1 MHRSKVLRI
10 AGWIFVIL
18 IALLAIGI
26 TATIGWRPFIGPN
39 ARALTDRRFDSTP
52 ERLARGRYLTESVAN
67 CFACHSDRDWSRD
80 DAPEVPG
87 THGAGTPKFPL
98 QDLPGAVYPPN
109 ITPDK
114 ETGAGNWTD
123 DQLARAIRE
132 GIGNDGRAL
141 FPFMPYENFRYLSDE
156 DLASVIVYLRS
167 IPPVRRA
174 VPKTELIFP
183 VKYLIRSAPQPVT
196 EPVGEP
202 DTSTACEAWGLSR
215 DDRRLPRLPY
225 AHGTR
230 AAHGAARSRRR
241 FLLRGPWGE
250 VASANITQSPS
261 GIPYYD
267 EALFLD
273 VMRTGWVK
281 ARQLSQIMPWWYFRN
296 MTDEDLKSMFAYLR
310 TVPQVQH
317 RVDNSKPPT
326 ACKLCAAHSRR
337 RRSELN
343 CGQDDGLRR
352 QSVQRDSK
360 QISLQVRLGEHVNRR
375 AGS

>member
-1 MHRSKVLRI
+1 MKRSKLTIV
-10 AGWIFVIL
+10 GWILAALVV
-18 IALLAIGI
+18 LLAIAI

-39 ARALTDRRFDSTP
+39 ARTLTGRTFEASP
-52 ERLARGRYLTESVAN
+52 ARLARGQYLAENVAN

-156 DLASVIVYLRS
+156 DLASIVVYLRS

-196 EPVGEP
+196 GPVAEP
-202 DTSTACEAWGLSR
+202 DTSTAVKRGDYLVTIGGCR
-215 DDRRLPRLPY
+215 DCHTPMTNGQRMMQFDL
-225 AHGTR
+225 AG
-230 AAHGAARSRRR
+230 G

-267 EALFLD
+267 EGLFLE
-273 VMRTGWVK
+273 VMRKGWVK
-281 ARQLSQIMPWWYFRN
+281 ARQLKQIMPWWY
-296 MTDEDLKSMFAYLR
+296 TEA
-310 TVPQVQH
+310 
-317 RVDNSKPPT
+317 
-326 ACKLCAAHSRR
+326 
-337 RRSELN
+337 
-343 CGQDDGLRR
+343 
-352 QSVQRDSK
+352 
-360 QISLQVRLGEHVNRR
+360 
-375 AGS
+375 